1 VSPGA
6 RRCIRIEPY
15 VTVILKRVAVLAVI
29 LFVVT
34 VFGLFAL
41 NFYRRSVAV
50 DEPATKPPVIFQRT
64 DSPSRA

>member
-1 VSPGA
+1 M
-6 RRCIRIEPY
+6 IE
-15 VTVILKRVAVLAVI
+15 VLKRVGVVTVI

-34 VFGLFAL
+34 VFGLFAF

-50 DEPATKPPVIFQRT
+50 DEPAAKPPVIFQRT

>member
-1 VSPGA
+1 MAAADCVA
-6 RRCIRIEPY
+6 MIE
-15 VTVILKRVAVLAVI
+15 ILKRIAVLAVI

-41 NFYRRSVAV
+41 NFYRRSVVV
-50 DEPATKPPVIFQRT
+50 DEPAEKPPVIFQRT

>member
-1 VSPGA
+1 M
-6 RRCIRIEPY
+6 
-15 VTVILKRVAVLAVI
+15 TDILKRIGILVVI

-41 NFYRRSVAV
+41 NFYRRSVVV
-50 DEPATKPPVIFQRT
+50 DEPTEKPPVIFQRT

>member
-1 VSPGA
+1 M
-6 RRCIRIEPY
+6 
-15 VTVILKRVAVLAVI
+15 TVILKRIAVLAVI

-41 NFYRRSVAV
+41 NFYRRSIAV
-50 DEPATKPPVIFQRT
+50 DEPAEKPPVIFQRT

>member
-1 VSPGA
+1 M
-6 RRCIRIEPY
+6 IEN
-15 VTVILKRVAVLAVI
+15 LKRFAVLAVI

-50 DEPATKPPVIFQRT
+50 DEPAAKPPVIFQRT
-64 DSPSRA
+64 DTPSRA

>member
-1 VSPGA
+1 M
-6 RRCIRIEPY
+6 IE
-15 VTVILKRVAVLAVI
+15 ILKRIGVAAVV

-34 VFGLFAL
+34 VFGLFAF

-50 DEPATKPPVIFQRT
+50 EAPAPKPPVIFQRT

>member
-1 VSPGA
+1 M
-6 RRCIRIEPY
+6 
-15 VTVILKRVAVLAVI
+15 TVILKRVTVLAVI

-50 DEPATKPPVIFQRT
+50 DEPTEKPPVIYQRT

>member
-1 VSPGA
+1 MLPGA
-6 RRCIRIEPY
+6 RRCIRIDTCM
-15 VTVILKRVAVLAVI
+15 TVILKRVTVLAVI

-50 DEPATKPPVIFQRT
+50 DEPTEKPPVIYQRT

>member
-1 VSPGA
+1 MT
-6 RRCIRIEPY
+6 EL
-15 VTVILKRVAVLAVI
+15 LKRVGVFAVI
-29 LFVVT
+29 LLVVT

-50 DEPATKPPVIFQRT
+50 DGPAAKPPVIFQRT

>member
-1 VSPGA
+1 M
-6 RRCIRIEPY
+6 ID
-15 VTVILKRVAVLAVI
+15 ILKRLGVLVVI

-50 DEPATKPPVIFQRT
+50 DEPAAKPPVIFQRT